1 MYFNILKKDLKRKKT
16 MNLIILIFVILSSM
30 FFSSSVNNIVSVM
43 GGVDRFLDMAG
54 MKDYFVMIAE
64 PDDGTPFGDLLD
76 ECDDIGSYVREPFLL
91 CDSEMIRHNGKVMKG
106 IGSMSMIN
114 SADEM
119 CVTCF
124 DKNNEPITSVDEGK
138 VMLTATLANKA
149 GIKEGD
155 TLELDIYG
163 EKFELEM
170 AGICKD
176 AILGSDMT
184 DSPRFIISPEDYAKL
199 YSNDTVRRTLRYAS
213 YIIETDAPDAV
224 NDIIL
229 SSGGC
234 LLSSSRSLIK
244 MTFII
249 SISVAAILMAVSIFL
264 ILISFAVLRF
274 TIGFT
279 IQEEFREIGVMKAL
293 GLKNSSI
300 RALYL
305 VKYLGI
311 AVIGSAAGFFAAIPF
326 GRMMLDSVSGTMV
339 LGNDH
344 PVLIGII
351 CSAAVVVL
359 ILLFCWS
366 CTAKVKKLSPID
378 AVRNGQTGERFRKHR
393 LMSLGKSRLGASGFL
408 ALNDVLSS
416 PKQSAILTVVFTLCA
431 LLVMVLSSTAKTLA
445 SDELTYIIGVTQSDA
460 YLDIHSGTRE
470 IQNGL
475 KTLDEV
481 ERGIEEKLA
490 ENGMPCSV
498 RVECLHAASV
508 EFEGKVSTCRFLQCR
523 DTKCSDYIYGEGTAP
538 QYANEIALGYA
549 AAQELG
555 ADVGDVVDI
564 TVNGKNEQFVVAAL
578 MDSMNNMGKC
588 GRFHESYDIPDSS
601 IALTMAYQIDFD
613 DHPDKKTIN
622 ERIEKIKDIYS
633 TNRVYDCAGYVD
645 DSTKASG
652 AIGGVKNL
660 TMIVS
665 VIIIVLISILLE
677 RSFISKERAEIALEK
692 AIGFKN
698 RSVIWTHVLRF
709 VMIAAVSVAIAAL
722 LSAPVTK
729 LVMNPLFAMMGAV
742 KGLNYD
748 IAPIEMFIVYPLIV
762 LAAVAF
768 GAFATA
774 LSTNAIKPS
783 DTSNIE

>member
-1 MYFNILKKDLKRKKT
+1 MYLNILKKDLKRKKT

-54 MKDYFVMIAE
+54 MKDYFVIMAE
-64 PDDGTPFGDLLD
+64 PGEGTPFGDLLD
-76 ECDDIGSYVREPFLL
+76 ESDDIKSYQREPFLL
-91 CDSEMIRHNGKVMKG
+91 CDSEMIRRNGKLLKG
-106 IGSMSMIN
+106 IGSMCMIN

-124 DKNNEPITSVDEGK
+124 DRNNEPITSVDEGK
-138 VMLTATLANKA
+138 VMLTASLANKA
-149 GIKEGD
+149 GIKDGD
-155 TLELDIYG
+155 TIELDVYG
-163 EKFELEM
+163 ERLELEM

-184 DSPRFIISPEDYAKL
+184 DSPRFIVSPGDYAKL
-199 YSNDTVRRTLRYAS
+199 YSSDTVRRTSRYAS
-213 YIIETDAPDAV
+213 YIIETDDTDAV
-224 NDIIL
+224 NDLII
-229 SSGGC
+229 SAGGC
-234 LLSSSRSLIK
+234 LISGSRSLVKI
-244 MTFII
+244 TYII
-249 SISVAAILMAVSIFL
+249 SISVAAILMAVSVFL

-279 IQEEFREIGVMKAL
+279 IQEEFREIGVMKAI

-305 VKYLGI
+305 VKYMGI
-311 AVIGSAAGFFAAIPF
+311 AVIGAAAGFFAAIPF
-326 GRMMLDSVSGTMV
+326 GKMMLDSVSGTMV
-339 LGNDH
+339 IGNDH
-344 PVLIGII
+344 PLLIGII
-351 CSAAVVVL
+351 CSAAVVAL

-393 LMSLGKSRLGASGFL
+393 LMSLGRSRLGASGFL
-408 ALNDVLSS
+408 AFNDVLSS

-445 SDELTYIIGVTQSDA
+445 SDQLIYLIGVTQSDA

-470 IQNGL
+470 MQSGL
-475 KTLDEV
+475 KTLDDV
-481 ERGIEEKLA
+481 EREIEEKLA

-498 RVECLHAASV
+498 RVESLHTASV
-508 EFEGKVSTCRFLQCR
+508 EFEGKVSTCRFLHCR
-523 DTKCSDYIYGEGTAP
+523 DTDQSDYVYGEGTAP

-555 ADVGDVVDI
+555 AGVGDGVDI
-564 TVNGKNEQFVVAAL
+564 TVHNKKEKFVISAL

-588 GRFHESYDIPDSS
+588 GRFHSSYDIPDSS

-613 DHPDKKTIN
+613 DHPDRKTIQ
-622 ERIEKIKDIYS
+622 ERIERIKDIYS

-652 AIGGVKNL
+652 ALGGVKNL

-665 VIIIVLISILLE
+665 VMIIILISILLE
-677 RSFISKERAEIALEK
+677 RSFVSKERAEIALEK

-709 VMIAAVSVAIAAL
+709 VIIAAASVAIAAL
-722 LSAPVTK
+722 LSAPATK
-729 LVMNPLFAMMGAV
+729 LVMDPLFAMTGAV
-742 KGLNYD
+742 KGLDYD
-748 IAPIEMFIVYPLIV
+748 IAPVELFIVYPLIV
-762 LAAVAF
+762 LAAVML

-774 LSTNAIKPS
+774 LSTNAIKAS